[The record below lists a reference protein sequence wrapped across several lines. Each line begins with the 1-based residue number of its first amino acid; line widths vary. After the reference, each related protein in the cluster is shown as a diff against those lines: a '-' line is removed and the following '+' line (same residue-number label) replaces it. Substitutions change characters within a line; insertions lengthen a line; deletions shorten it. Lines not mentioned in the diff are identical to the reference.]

1 MKKDA
6 VLKEILTDEDVCT
19 NINKAIDQ
27 YRYENDLKDKDIAE
41 ALGMSKAVFSKK
53 RQGRSQFSLS
63 ELKSLSDYIGVSCDA
78 LLTIPSGSKK
88 KDSDPQKALAFRL
101 PLTEDTLKYITDM
114 QTDFPQGFNMLNLIL
129 ENKNQICERL
139 LRILLYYSYETMI
152 RASEPSGAETIINPD
167 SSKRMIKGLAL
178 SDISFL
184 MDDISKIWNSEY
196 YEKDKRLEKEM
207 RKKCEP
213 ASGKRRLRA
222 KTNMKRGQINTIE
235 FINIVEQLS
244 SQDSSYLNPWGYD
257 DKYDFEEYKE
267 EDDNTVVQIIQKS
280 EQTPVHA
287 NISLEK
293 TEDAST
299 TTV

>member
-1 MKKDA
+1 M
-6 VLKEILTDEDVCT
+6 TDEDICVS
-19 NINKAIDQ
+19 INNAIDQ

-63 ELKSLSDYIGVSCDA
+63 ELKNLSDYIGVSCDA
-78 LLTIPSGSKK
+78 LLSTPSGSKK
-88 KDSDPQKALAFRL
+88 KEHNSPKALAFSL
-101 PLTEDTLKYITDM
+101 PLTDDSLKYIIDM

-129 ENKNQICERL
+129 ENKKQICERL

-152 RASEPSGAETIINPD
+152 RASEPSGAEIIINPE

-196 YEKDKRLEKEM
+196 YEKNKRLEKKM

-213 ASGKRRLRA
+213 TSVRRKLRA
-222 KTNMKRGQINTIE
+222 KSNMMRRQINTIE

-244 SQDSSYLNPWGYD
+244 AQESSYLNPWEYD

-267 EDDNTVVQIIQKS
+267 EDDNTGVHIIQ
-280 EQTPVHA
+280 
-287 NISLEK
+287 NN
-293 TEDAST
+293 
-299 TTV
+299 

>member
-1 MKKDA
+1 MKKAA
-6 VLKEILTDEDVCT
+6 VLEEISANEKICT

-27 YRYENDLKDKDIAE
+27 YRYENELKDKDIAE

-63 ELKSLSDYIGVSCDA
+63 ELKKLSDYIGVSCDA
-78 LLTIPSGSKK
+78 LLTIPSDSKK
-88 KDSDPQKALAFRL
+88 KDNDPPKASAFRL
-101 PLTEDTLKYITDM
+101 PLTEDSLKYITDM

-129 ENKNQICERL
+129 ENKKQICERL

-152 RASEPSGAETIINPD
+152 KASEPSGSETIINPE
-167 SSKRMIKGLAL
+167 SSKRMLKGLAL

-196 YEKDKRLEKEM
+196 YEKHKRLEKEM

-213 ASGKRRLRA
+213 TFYRRRLRA
-222 KTNMKRGQINTIE
+222 KSNMIRGQINTIE

-244 SQDSSYLNPWGYD
+244 SKDSSYLNPWGYD

-267 EDDNTVVQIIQKS
+267 EDDNTVVQIIQEN

-287 NISLEK
+287 DISLKK